1 MIKQFKNMNLYAYM
15 VLFINIYKNN
25 YMSNLFINLFKFFL
39 KLDVLD
45 ITYSEGK
52 SINIFI
58 HIRTNTIILNNIK
71 VRKNI
76 GYLYLLCSLTFI
88 VVFD

>member
-1 MIKQFKNMNLYAYM
+1 MSLYAYM
-15 VLFINIYKNN
+15 VLFISIYKNN
-25 YMSNLFINLFKFFL
+25 FMSNLFLNIFKFFL

-58 HIRTNTIILNNIK
+58 HIRTNTIILKNIK
-71 VRKNI
+71 IRKNI
-76 GYLYLLCSLTFI
+76 KYLYLLCSLTFI